1 MPRFITAARA
11 GGALVVLIFVAAAT
25 LMATKKPSGVN
36 VGTPATPISMAK
48 SAIAKTEDASMTP
61 VTITGCLEERDSA
74 LRLKNTEG
82 DDVPKSRS
90 WKSGFLKKSATPI
103 DVVEASS
110 RLKLSS
116 HVGERVNVTGVLV
129 DRQMK
134 VRSLQ
139 TVAAACR

>member
-1 MPRFITAARA
+1 VPRFVTAARA

-36 VGTPATPISMAK
+36 VGTPATPITAK
-48 SAIAKTEDASMTP
+48 SVVAKTGDASMMP
-61 VTITGCLEERDSA
+61 VTITGCLEEHDSA

-90 WKSGFLKKSATPI
+90 WKSGFLKKSSTPI
-103 DVVEASS
+103 AVLEASS

-116 HVGERVNVTGVLV
+116 HAGERVSVTGVLV
-129 DRQMK
+129 DREMK